1 MEKDTEKKEFYEKW
15 EEENK
20 FKEGIKG
27 IVITDHRYKDR
38 EIKTEK
44 RDRQSKRGRYKLK
57 RVTERENGKDGE
69 RKKERERERDC
80 PP

>member
-1 MEKDTEKKEFYEKW
+1 MRKKKNIYLKAEMEKDTEKKKFYEKR

-44 RDRQSKRGRYKLK
+44 RDSKRKIK
-57 RVTERENGKDGE
+57 TKII
-69 RKKERERERDC
+69 KKNVE
-80 PP
+80 